1 MGRGRP
7 PICRRTAMTRVA
19 TSTQAMTRFP
29 ARVAKRPDPV
39 LLGVATAVLAYD
51 VACGSRLAGPGMR
64 SLTGWLLFVS
74 FHLGTA
80 VFAYRIARGA
90 DAARSVR
97 RFWAAVG
104 VAAASFLVGDVL
116 QLTAVIPDPTGHETG
131 TPAQALCVNIGIA
144 VLLVVMLTAPL
155 GLQTAAERTRFWL
168 DTATVMAATAGFGV
182 YFTLEP
188 DAVPLSPAHLLRWV
202 LDVVFGPVVFL
213 VGVFVVVKLVSGGAP
228 PFTRR
233 CAVILAAAAAMQ
245 GVAAGLQ
252 PVGPSNWIGVL
263 NVTAN
268 GLLAAGA
275 RVQQLQV
282 RGDPAVLGRHHRRPY
297 SRLPYLAIGA
307 TYALLVTVLAR
318 DGLDGR
324 AWGVLSAAIVSTGL
338 VVVRQL
344 AAFAENAHLLSQL
357 DRKVHELN
365 QTEEVLRA
373 SLRER
378 DDLAAELRH
387 QAFHDSLTGLPN
399 RALFVDRGRDR
410 ARPGRAHRR
419 RGRHPADRPGRLQAG
434 QRPPR
439 PRQRRRA
446 AQTGR
451 AAPAPVLTR
460 DRYGSAYRRG
470 RVRGGAR
477 GAGRRG
483 LHRGGGTRAAGAA
496 DTIRGGRGA
505 GRRARQRGRGGRP
518 ERRARERRPAAGGR
532 RGDVCRQASRQ
543 GWFPGVHPGQ
553 PARSSTAGSRLTE
566 LPRLPMPICL
576 RREVGRAAAM
586 DAPASRRAPRSV
598 RQQASG
604 CRPSRRCAPPF
615 CQCASS
621 ALSTVTII
629 SATFSRNATSGIVST
644 GGRAPSFITN
654 RARNHSRSFAS
665 REPGRTGNIR
675 RLINM
680 ASRSRRRSL
689 VQCHRPR
696 GAYGK
701 RNCVQLFQLGASGH
715 ARRPGGADR
724 ARAGGARPDGRGPIQ
739 RRHHRRA
746 RRLGRSGRET
756 RGEHLRQGGVAA
768 LGGRQPAGTRRSAL
782 PRVLTALIWEASAAR
797 DHVADAGRDVVRSVL
812 AEDAGLSGP
821 SGEQQS
827 AGARGVPPSGGP
839 YRDVG
844 QAGTAQDQLDRV
856 RVVPVLGTHQG
867 EAPDH
872 LVSTRLVGRLYVRGE
887 RAAVAEEGLVGGV
900 RAPEFLVETAQL
912 LQLLRGR

>member
-1 MGRGRP
+1 
-7 PICRRTAMTRVA
+7 MTRVA
-19 TSTQAMTRFP
+19 TSTQPMTRFP

-188 DAVPLSPAHLLRWV
+188 DAVSLSPAHLLRWV

-399 RALFVDRGRDR
+399 RALFVDRVET
-410 ARPGRAHRR
+410 ALGRA
-419 RGRHPADRPGRLQAG
+419 GRIGGEVVILLIDLDDFKPVNDRLGHASGDELLKQVG
-434 QRPPR
+434 QRL
-439 PRQRRRA
+439 RR
-446 AQTGR
+446 
-451 AAPAPVLTR
+451 
-460 DRYGSAYRRG
+460 
-470 RVRGGAR
+470 
-477 GAGRRG
+477 
-483 LHRGGGTRAAGAA
+483 
-496 DTIRGGRGA
+496 
-505 GRRARQRGRGGRP
+505 
-518 ERRARERRPAAGGR
+518 
-532 RGDVCRQASRQ
+532 
-543 GWFPGVHPGQ
+543 
-553 PARSSTAGSRLTE
+553 
-566 LPRLPMPICL
+566 CL
-576 RREVGRAAAM
+576 RETDTAARIGGDQFAVVLEEPVAEGFTVVAERVLRALQTPFVVGEEQVVVHASMGVAVDRNGAHESGDLLREADVAMYAAKHQGKAGFQVFTQV
-586 DAPASRRAPRSV
+586 S
-598 RQQASG
+598 
-604 CRPSRRCAPPF
+604 PPG
-615 CQCASS
+615 
-621 ALSTVTII
+621 L
-629 SATFSRNATSGIVST
+629 
-644 GGRAPSFITN
+644 
-654 RARNHSRSFAS
+654 
-665 REPGRTGNIR
+665 
-675 RLINM
+675 
-680 ASRSRRRSL
+680 
-689 VQCHRPR
+689 
-696 GAYGK
+696 
-701 RNCVQLFQLGASGH
+701 
-715 ARRPGGADR
+715 RRPGHG
-724 ARAGGARPDGRGPIQ
+724 
-739 RRHHRRA
+739 
-746 RRLGRSGRET
+746 
-756 RGEHLRQGGVAA
+756 
-768 LGGRQPAGTRRSAL
+768 
-782 PRVLTALIWEASAAR
+782 
-797 DHVADAGRDVVRSVL
+797 
-812 AEDAGLSGP
+812 
-821 SGEQQS
+821 
-827 AGARGVPPSGGP
+827 
-839 YRDVG
+839 
-844 QAGTAQDQLDRV
+844 
-856 RVVPVLGTHQG
+856 
-867 EAPDH
+867 
-872 LVSTRLVGRLYVRGE
+872 
-887 RAAVAEEGLVGGV
+887 
-900 RAPEFLVETAQL
+900 
-912 LQLLRGR
+912 